1 MKEQVTQNVTE
12 FNGETLK
19 VADLLEYI
27 NSNNLTD
34 RMDELYLEV
43 LYDDNY
49 GDGAIINIELNFDRE
64 ETDQERDR
72 RVNEYNKRKEQ
83 MEKREREDLLR
94 LKQKYE
100 SK

>member
-1 MKEQVTQNVTE
+1 MNNKVTQNVTE
-12 FNGETLK
+12 FSGETLK

-27 NSNNLTD
+27 KSNNLID
-34 RMDELYLEV
+34 KMDELYLEV

-64 ETDQERDR
+64 ETDQECDK